1 MARFVAMGILTNQAG
16 NVRCLAY
23 HSIRS
28 IEQIIQV
35 GGKGFLAT
43 EQLNH
48 TVHIVRHEETILPS
62 GCFGKLMTHCSRI
75 ELFFPVAV
83 QTLAVEETDIAVEHV
98 AIVQG
103 TFHVFLIDI
112 FLAHILRHLSDSP
125 IVVSILQQARNRFTL
140 DVGRN
145 ESILGIIIRTLGIL
159 VRRNHH
165 CFQCLFHI
173 IATDALHVCIGN
185 DGSRV
190 ITNHCTRFARRK
202 RPDRKFA
209 SHFVHV
215 EQRLYHVVHQGRIG
229 QGHQRMPC
237 TERIPSRERRISG
250 LSFRSHCYAAVVTTI
265 LVVDIVGTVR
275 HHQRMIPGGIEIS
288 ALRFGSSLHTHDRK
302 FFFPSRFRLLADSI
316 EVEVRHVMQ
325 QILTGILHADDREAH
340 LGNQF
345 TFLSETC
352 HSLLFIDL
360 LQLLNRFG
368 ELKHK
373 IDVLIVHPATGTAHS
388 HQFIVGSLLHFRFV
402 DEIVRVQDMCQ
413 IHNHRCILVVQVRIA
428 VHAGKGRGS
437 QLYLDLFIRQFY
449 GIIARTCFFGIVR
462 ESSRQEDVSLPSC
475 TDRLCR
481 RTKQHIAQVLTSRT
495 AQVSMR
501 ETEDG
506 RVGIVIAR
514 AGIPIAPTGIG
525 TQLHCPERSR
535 RTRIS
540 MSMETCPD
548 KGIYII
554 NRSFL
559 WRGTRTEQAESS
571 HP

>member
-1 MARFVAMGILTNQAG
+1 MARFVAMRILTNQARD
-16 NVRCLAY
+16 VRCLAY

-28 IEQIIQV
+28 IEQVIQV
-35 GGKGFLAT
+35 CGECFLT
-43 EQLNH
+43 TKQLNH
-48 TVHIVRHEETILPS
+48 AVHIVRHEETILPS
-62 GCFGKLMTHCSRI
+62 SGFGKLMTDSCRI
-75 ELFFPVAV
+75 ELLFPIAI
-83 QTLAVEETDIAVEHV
+83 QTLAVEETDIAVEHI

-112 FLAHILRHLSDSP
+112 FLAHILRHLSDGP
-125 IVVSILQQARNRFTL
+125 VIVSIFQQARNRFTL
-140 DVGRN
+140 DVGRD
-145 ESILGIIIRTLGIL
+145 ESIPGIIIRTLGIL

-165 CFQCLFHI
+165 RFQCLFHI

-190 ITNHCTRFARRK
+190 ITNHRTRFARRK

-209 SHFVHV
+209 RHLVHI
-215 EQRLYHVVHQGRIG
+215 EKRLHHVVHQGRIG

-237 TERIPSRERRISG
+237 TERIPSRESRISG
-250 LSFRSHCYAAVVTTI
+250 LSFRSHCYATIVTTI

-275 HHQRMIPGGIEIS
+275 HHQRMIPCGIEIG

-340 LGNQF
+340 LGYQL

-360 LQLLNRFG
+360 LQLLNRLG

-413 IHNHRCILVVQVRIA
+413 VHNHRCILVVQVRIA
-428 VHAGKGRGS
+428 VHAGKGCGC

-449 GIIARTCFFGIVR
+449 GIIARTSLFRIVR
-462 ESSRQEDVSLPSC
+462 ESGRQEDVSLPFC
-475 TDRLCR
+475 TDRLCS

-501 ETEDG
+501 ET
-506 RVGIVIAR
+506 
-514 AGIPIAPTGIG
+514 
-525 TQLHCPERSR
+525 
-535 RTRIS
+535 
-540 MSMETCPD
+540 
-548 KGIYII
+548 
-554 NRSFL
+554 
-559 WRGTRTEQAESS
+559 
-571 HP
+571 